1 MTADELKNIYQCWQQ
16 DNDDYRSRG
25 AEFIIMVV
33 KISHVSAARIINILN
48 KCDWFDR

>member
-25 AEFIIMVV
+25 AEFISLAA
-33 KISHVSAARIINILN
+33 KIFHVSESMIINILN
-48 KCDWFDR
+48 KCNWFDR